1 MHKHTLNP
9 LPTIS
14 IIVPIYNA
22 SKYIKK
28 CIQSIVKQTYQNFEL
43 LLINDGST
51 DNSLNICNQLA
62 YLDNRITIINQDHQG
77 LEQTRINGIKIIK
90 GQYLVFIDADDWIVP
105 SYLETLLNK
114 SIEYNADIVQI
125 NSYKTIDKYGIL
137 KIKCHHYKEQLYTSH
152 QLKKYNNNYLER
164 LIPNNVWGKL
174 YKASLFNNLKIT
186 PWNIH
191 WGEDVHFN
199 LIISPFISSIY
210 FTNVFGYYY
219 RYGGS
224 TASYDPRFWPNHCT
238 LYQKRKEYIET
249 YDPQYIHVL
258 RWQLTEQYKANI
270 SLMIRFSNHDKY
282 SIIDFIEKTFS
293 SEIYNELM
301 PESISDKKLA
311 QALSN
316 KNVFQIYEVIKS
328 QPNFL
333 NTLKTKTASFL
344 SRLFN

>member
-1 MHKHTLNP
+1 MSPCP
-9 LPTIS
+9 LIS
-14 IIVPIYNA
+14 IIVPVYNA
-22 SKYIKK
+22 ERSIKK
-28 CIQSIVKQTYQNFEL
+28 TIESILCQTYRNFEL
-43 LLINDGST
+43 ILINDGST
-51 DNSLNICNQLA
+51 DKSLQICKK
-62 YLDNRITIINQDHQG
+62 YSTVSNRIRVINQENQG
-77 LEQTRINGIKIIK
+77 VEKTRINGIKNIK

-137 KIKCHHYKEQLYTSH
+137 KIKCHNYKEQLYTSH

-249 YDPQYIHVL
+249 YDPQYIHAL

-270 SLMIRFSNHDKY
+270 SLMIRFSKHDKY

-316 KNVFQIYEVIKS
+316 KNAFQIYEVIKS

-333 NTLKTKTASFL
+333 NTLKTKTASFFSSL
-344 SRLFN
+344 LN

>member
-1 MHKHTLNP
+1 MHKHNLYP

-28 CIQSIVKQTYQNFEL
+28 CIQSIIKQTYQNFEL

-51 DNSLNICNQLA
+51 DNSFDICNQLT
-62 YLDNRITIINQDHQG
+62 YLDNRITIINQKNQG

-90 GQYLVFIDADDWIVP
+90 GKYIAFIDADDWIAP
-105 SYLETLLNK
+105 SYLETLLNR
-114 SIEYNADIVQI
+114 SIEYDADIVQI

-137 KIKCHHYKEQLYTSH
+137 KIKCHNYKEQLYTSH

-174 YKASLFNNLKIT
+174 YKASLFHNLKIT
-186 PWNIH
+186 PWNVH
-191 WGEDVHFN
+191 WGEDIHFN

-210 FTNVFGYYY
+210 FTNTFGYYY

-224 TASYDPRFWPNHCT
+224 TTNYDSRFWPNHCT
-238 LYQKRKEYIET
+238 LYQKKKEYIET
-249 YDPQYIHVL
+249 YDPQYIHAL

-282 SIIDFIEKTFS
+282 SIIDFIEKTFTS
-293 SEIYNELM
+293 DIYNELM

-316 KNVFQIYEVIKS
+316 KNAFQIYKGIKS
-328 QPNFL
+328 QSNFL
-333 NTLKTKTASFL
+333 NTIKTKVASFL
-344 SRLFN
+344 SKLLN